1 MSIRN
6 VDAGKRRRLT
16 VIIVLVAV
24 VGTLLI
30 GAVVAMQKADQGPA
44 GNTETV
50 APLTTPKEGPLT
62 TPKEGENREWTP
74 DRMRSASPAPMPR
87 WP

>member
-16 VIIVLVAV
+16 LIIVLGSV

-30 GAVVAMQKADQGPA
+30 GAVLAMQKADQGHA

-50 APLTTPKEGPLT
+50 APPTTPKGPLT

-74 DRMRSASPAPMPR
+74 DRMRSASPAPMPG

>member
-6 VDAGKRRRLT
+6 VEATRQRRRLT
-16 VIIVLVAV
+16 LIIVLVFVVAV
-24 VGTLLI
+24 LLI
-30 GAVVAMQKADQGPA
+30 GAVVAMQKAGQGPA
-44 GNTETV
+44 ENTETV
-50 APLTTPKEGPLT
+50 APVI

-74 DRMRSASPAPMPR
+74 ERMRSASPAPMPG

>member
-6 VDAGKRRRLT
+6 VDAGKRRRLA
-16 VIIVLVAV
+16 IIIILVSV

-30 GAVVAMQKADQGPA
+30 GTVVAMQKAGQDPA

-50 APLTTPKEGPLT
+50 APPTTPKEPLT
-62 TPKEGENREWTP
+62 TPKDGENREWTP
-74 DRMRSASPAPMPR
+74 ERMRSASPAPMPG